1 MDGRK
6 SSKEMPYPKTRDAS
20 YETWKIDRWV
30 IHSSLRNGAREQN
43 GEARIV
49 QPAGVSVERGEEKR
63 RPLLPDDRT
72 VRQIYLR
79 KRYRAGTVV
88 RTR

>member
-1 MDGRK
+1 MLTRATTQVVAKKWDEIVGVLQG
-6 SSKEMPYPKTRDAS
+6 ETIPKIKGNAS
-20 YETWKIDRWV
+20 YETREIDRWV

-63 RPLLPDDRT
+63 RPFAAR
-72 VRQIYLR
+72 
-79 KRYRAGTVV
+79 
-88 RTR
+88 

>member
-20 YETWKIDRWV
+20 YETWNIDRWV

-49 QPAGVSVERGEEKR
+49 QPADVSVERGEEKR
-63 RPLLPDDRT
+63 RPFAAR
-72 VRQIYLR
+72 
-79 KRYRAGTVV
+79 
-88 RTR
+88 